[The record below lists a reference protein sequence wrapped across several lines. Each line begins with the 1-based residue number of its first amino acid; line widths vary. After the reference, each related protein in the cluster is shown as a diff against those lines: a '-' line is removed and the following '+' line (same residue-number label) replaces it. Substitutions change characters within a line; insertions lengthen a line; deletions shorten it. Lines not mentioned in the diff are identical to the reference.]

1 MAKRWYFA
9 FKTQKNHHCDVI
21 IDDHNYSG
29 DAIELNNNIAG
40 SPGCPAGNPVTIQEN
55 DSDDILDNIR
65 EKTGYIRLRELTKGA
80 LEDMHP
86 ATNKD
91 YEVFIFIDKPSN
103 VQYNSDDAEPYTI
116 FRGFIQAQSFEN
128 DYYSYRDEIELPI
141 QSPLAILKK
150 ENIGTDTTVLHTI
163 IENNFSNY
171 YKYIV
176 FPEITYSDFYNIRH
190 FNMLN
195 MNVAREILFPYNS
208 NYNFGTHAPSEPTP
222 SVYDPITIED
232 FLKKLCDIKEMIV
245 HDVGQS
251 LVFAKIGYTGNY
263 YKYPISAINTNAGV
277 LIGNGG
283 TINNLSSFDFTSTD
297 NKKSNIMPVAKIT
310 RKWTKYPSPSE
321 LDLTMCHRYALR
333 YGLDYDGYQ
342 ITSNKW
348 NQTAPWVQ
356 VYNGIQLY
364 NKDEKEILGI
374 ASNLSTGLLL
384 SVDFPT
390 PTLYVNKL
398 TIEVDKNLTNVGS
411 FQISVYSDGKYFNY
425 NLSDTGNDDLWV
437 DNEVKKTISLT
448 DGKCEV
454 EIGTR
459 CRRRQINIYGGTSTA
474 SRSEWNITSMEVSN
488 TYTDFSKYEYN
499 PADVDNDVIKYNNFS
514 QEEKTIDIDFAK
526 YNDGQMLAERYQQ
539 LSVSQRKLK
548 LTVNRNYT
556 ISELQLLL
564 SKFGVSST
572 DTNNRVISTTH
583 NVRDD
588 EMTLYVFGNEYF

>member
-9 FKTQKNHHCDVI
+9 FKTQKNHHCDVV
-21 IDDHNYSG
+21 IDDHNFSG

-40 SPGCPAGNPVTIQEN
+40 SPGCPAANPVTIQEN

-65 EKTGYIRLRELTKGA
+65 EKTGYIRLVELTKGA

-103 VQYNSDDAEPYTI
+103 VLYNSDDAEPYTI

-150 ENIGTDTTVLHTI
+150 EKIGADTTVLHTI

-208 NYNFGTHAPSEPTP
+208 NYNFGTHAQTEPVP

-232 FLKKLCDIKEMIV
+232 FLKKLCDAEGLTV

-263 YKYPISAINTNAGV
+263 YRYPISAINTNAGV

-283 TINNLSSFDFTSTD
+283 TINNLSSFDFASTD
-297 NKKSNIMPVAKIT
+297 NKKSNIMPVSKIT

-321 LDLTMCHRYALR
+321 LDLTMCHL
-333 YGLDYDGYQ
+333 YGANYVLKYDGYQ
-342 ITSNKW
+342 ITSNIWSLTGLW
-348 NQTAPWVQ
+348 NQVHEGVRLFTNQ
-356 VYNGIQLY
+356 
-364 NKDEKEILGI
+364 EKEILGVV
-374 ASNLSTGLLL
+374 SNTYNALLF

-390 PTLYVNKL
+390 PSLYVNKL
-398 TIEVDKNLTNVGS
+398 TIEVDKNLTNKGPL
-411 FQISVYSDGKYFNY
+411 QISVYSDGKYFNY
-425 NLSDTGNDDLWV
+425 NLSESGNDDLWV
-437 DNEVKKTISLT
+437 DTEVKKTLTLT

-459 CRRRQINIYGGTSTA
+459 CRRCQINFYCGQHTTSGTL
-474 SRSEWNITSMEVSN
+474 WNITSMDVSN
-488 TYTDFSKYEYN
+488 TYSKFSKYEYN

-526 YNDGQMLAERYQQ
+526 YNDGQMLAEIYQQ

-588 EMTLYVFGNEYF
+588 EMTLYVIGNEYF